1 MKEKI
6 LEDLKSAMKSQDKEK
21 LSVIRMVKGAISL
34 EEINKKIELSDAD
47 IIAIIAKQIKT
58 RKESIVDFEK
68 GNRQDLVEQTKRE
81 IEILNQYMPQQFSEE
96 EISNILN
103 EIFDQVQPKGISDM
117 GKVMKEASSRFKGR
131 ADMSSVSQMIK
142 DRLNNC

>member
-34 EEINKKIELSDAD
+34 EEINKKIELSDDD

-103 EIFDQVQPKGISDM
+103 EIFDQVQPKGISDT

>member
-34 EEINKKIELSDAD
+34 EEINKKIELSDDD

-131 ADMSSVSQMIK
+131 ADMSSVSHMIK

>member
-34 EEINKKIELSDAD
+34 EEINKKIELSDDD

-103 EIFDQVQPKGISDM
+103 EIFDQVQPNGISDM

>member
-1 MKEKI
+1 
-6 LEDLKSAMKSQDKEK
+6 MKSQDKEK

-34 EEINKKIELSDAD
+34 EEINKKIELSDDD

>member
-34 EEINKKIELSDAD
+34 EEINKKIELSDDD

>member
-1 MKEKI
+1 
-6 LEDLKSAMKSQDKEK
+6 MKSQDKEK

-34 EEINKKIELSDAD
+34 EEINKKIELSDDD

-81 IEILNQYMPQQFSEE
+81 IEILNQYMPQQF
-96 EISNILN
+96 N
-103 EIFDQVQPKGISDM
+103 ESPKV
-117 GKVMKEASSRFKGR
+117 K
-131 ADMSSVSQMIK
+131 
-142 DRLNNC
+142 

>member
-34 EEINKKIELSDAD
+34 EEINKKIELSDDD

-103 EIFDQVQPKGISDM
+103 EIFVQVQPKGISDM

>member
-1 MKEKI
+1 
-6 LEDLKSAMKSQDKEK
+6 
-21 LSVIRMVKGAISL
+21 MVKGSISL
-34 EEINKKIELSDAD
+34 EEINKKIELSDDD

>member
-21 LSVIRMVKGAISL
+21 LSVIRMVKGTISL
-34 EEINKKIELSDAD
+34 EEINKKIELSDDD

>member
-34 EEINKKIELSDAD
+34 EEINKKIELSDDD

-131 ADMSSVSQMIK
+131 TDMSSVSQMIK

>member
-21 LSVIRMVKGAISL
+21 LSVIRAISL
-34 EEINKKIELSDAD
+34 EEINKKIELSDDD

>member
-34 EEINKKIELSDAD
+34 EEINKKIELSDDD

-103 EIFDQVQPKGISDM
+103 EIFDQVQPKGLSDM